1 MAKKRAQQTQND
13 RYSLPSSHRHDH
25 AVQAEVLLRERGLKV
40 TTPRLLV
47 LKALLDAHRPT
58 SAQELLERLL
68 GEGLDQVTVYR
79 TLTTLTEINL
89 AQQVSTTDGSRRFE
103 VHVCEG
109 CRVDHPHLQCR
120 VCGALDCLEEGIVP
134 PPLIPTRLGGYLIDE
149 AKLYLFGT
157 CPSCQSGDK
166 SKRLPDKAADKLSE
180 KSAEKPGEKLNEKA
194 GEKAGEKLPE
204 RSAEKL
210 PSAKPA
216 ASKSATRA
224 AAARGKASRQAKL

>member
-1 MAKKRAQQTQND
+1 MAKKRAPQSQKD
-13 RYSLPSSHRHDH
+13 GSSPPSSHRHDH
-25 AVQAEVLLRERGLKV
+25 SVQAEVLLRERGLKV

-58 SAQELLERLL
+58 SAQELLDSLL
-68 GEGLDQVTVYR
+68 PEGLDQVTVYR
-79 TLTTLTEINL
+79 TLTTLTEIDL

-134 PPLIPTRLGGYLIDE
+134 APLIPTRLAGYLIDE

-157 CPSCQSGDK
+157 CPKCQAADK
-166 SKRLPDKAADKLSE
+166 SKRSVEKALEKSPEKAAE
-180 KSAEKPGEKLNEKA
+180 KTVEKPAEKPQAGKSAGGKSGEKT
-194 GEKAGEKLPE
+194 P
-204 RSAEKL
+204 
-210 PSAKPA
+210 PS
-216 ASKSATRA
+216 
-224 AAARGKASRQAKL
+224 RGKTARQVKP

>member
-1 MAKKRAQQTQND
+1 MARTRTRQPPTD
-13 RYSLPSSHRHDH
+13 RPSGNHTGGNHAGGNHTGGNHAGHRHDH

-58 SAQELLERLL
+58 SAQELLDALI

-134 PPLIPTRLGGYLIDE
+134 SPLIPTRLGGYLIDE

-157 CPSCQSGDK
+157 CPKCQSGDK
-166 SKRLPDKAADKLSE
+166 KRPAVE
-180 KSAEKPGEKLNEKA
+180 
-194 GEKAGEKLPE
+194 
-204 RSAEKL
+204 
-210 PSAKPA
+210 KPA
-216 ASKSATRA
+216 ASPAPA
-224 AAARGKASRQAKL
+224 AAKTPRSPRTAKT

>member
-1 MAKKRAQQTQND
+1 MARTRIRNPSTD
-13 RYSLPSSHRHDH
+13 RTGHTGSHRHDH
-25 AVQAEVLLRERGLKV
+25 SIQAEVLLRERGLKV

-58 SAQELLERLL
+58 SAQELLESLV

-89 AQQVSTTDGSRRFE
+89 AQQVSTIDGSRRFE

-120 VCGALDCLEEGIVP
+120 VCGALDCLEEGIMP
-134 PPLIPTRLGGYLIDE
+134 TPLIPTRLGGYLVDE

-157 CPSCQSGDK
+157 CPKCQSSDK
-166 SKRLPDKAADKLSE
+166 AKRAADK
-180 KSAEKPGEKLNEKA
+180 PV
-194 GEKAGEKLPE
+194 
-204 RSAEKL
+204 
-210 PSAKPA
+210 
-216 ASKSATRA
+216 TA
-224 AAARGKASRQAKL
+224 AAATAATPTKAARAPRTPKH

>member
-1 MAKKRAQQTQND
+1 MARTRTRQPPTD
-13 RYSLPSSHRHDH
+13 RPSGNHTAGNHAGGNHTGGNHAGHRHDH

-58 SAQELLERLL
+58 SAQELLDALI

-134 PPLIPTRLGGYLIDE
+134 SPLIPTRLGGYLIDE

-157 CPSCQSGDK
+157 CPKCQS
-166 SKRLPDKAADKLSE
+166 ADK
-180 KSAEKPGEKLNEKA
+180 KRPTAE
-194 GEKAGEKLPE
+194 
-204 RSAEKL
+204 
-210 PSAKPA
+210 KPA
-216 ASKSATRA
+216 ASPAPA
-224 AAARGKASRQAKL
+224 AAKTPRSPRTAKT

>member
-1 MAKKRAQQTQND
+1 MARTRTRQPPTD
-13 RYSLPSSHRHDH
+13 RSSGNHSGGNHSGGNHAGGNHSGGNHSGGNHAGHRHDH

-58 SAQELLERLL
+58 SAQELLDALI

-134 PPLIPTRLGGYLIDE
+134 SPLIPTRLGGYLIDE

-157 CPSCQSGDK
+157 CPKCQS
-166 SKRLPDKAADKLSE
+166 ADK
-180 KSAEKPGEKLNEKA
+180 KRPTAE
-194 GEKAGEKLPE
+194 
-204 RSAEKL
+204 
-210 PSAKPA
+210 KPA
-216 ASKSATRA
+216 ASPAPA
-224 AAARGKASRQAKL
+224 AAKTPRSPRTAKT

>member
-1 MAKKRAQQTQND
+1 MAKKRAQQTQAD
-13 RYSLPSSHRHDH
+13 RSNPPSSHRHDH

-58 SAQELLERLL
+58 SAQELLDSLL

-109 CRVDHPHLQCR
+109 CRIDHPHLQCR

-134 PPLIPTRLGGYLIDE
+134 APLIPTRLAGYLIDE

-157 CPSCQSGDK
+157 CPKCQSADK
-166 SKRLPDKAADKLSE
+166 GKRSPEKAAE
-180 KSAEKPGEKLNEKA
+180 KSAEKPVEK
-194 GEKAGEKLPE
+194 P
-204 RSAEKL
+204 AEKSTER
-210 PSAKPA
+210 PATSKPVASKA
-216 ASKSATRA
+216 AAGRPAEKSATP
-224 AAARGKASRQAKL
+224 RGKSPRQAKL

>member
-1 MAKKRAQQTQND
+1 MARTPTRQPPID
-13 RYSLPSSHRHDH
+13 RSSGNHSGGNHSGGNHAGGHHSGGHHTGHRHDH
-25 AVQAEVLLRERGLKV
+25 AIQAEVLLRERGLKV

-58 SAQELLERLL
+58 SAQELLDALV

-134 PPLIPTRLGGYLIDE
+134 SPLIPTRLGGYLIDE

-157 CPSCQSGDK
+157 CPKCQSGDK
-166 SKRLPDKAADKLSE
+166 KRPAADK
-180 KSAEKPGEKLNEKA
+180 
-194 GEKAGEKLPE
+194 
-204 RSAEKL
+204 
-210 PSAKPA
+210 PSAPPAKPPR
-216 ASKSATRA
+216 SPRT
-224 AAARGKASRQAKL
+224 AKT

>member
-1 MAKKRAQQTQND
+1 MARTRTRQPPTD
-13 RYSLPSSHRHDH
+13 RPSGNHTGGNHAGGNHTGGNHAGHRHDH

-58 SAQELLERLL
+58 SAQELLDALI

-134 PPLIPTRLGGYLIDE
+134 SPLIPTRLGGYLIDE

-157 CPSCQSGDK
+157 CPKCQS
-166 SKRLPDKAADKLSE
+166 ADK
-180 KSAEKPGEKLNEKA
+180 KRPTAE
-194 GEKAGEKLPE
+194 
-204 RSAEKL
+204 
-210 PSAKPA
+210 KPA
-216 ASKSATRA
+216 ASPAPA
-224 AAARGKASRQAKL
+224 AAKTPRSPRTAKT

>member
-1 MAKKRAQQTQND
+1 MAKKRAPVSQKD
-13 RYSLPSSHRHDH
+13 GSSPPSSHRHDH

-58 SAQELLERLL
+58 SAQELLDSLL
-68 GEGLDQVTVYR
+68 PEGLDQVTVYR
-79 TLTTLTEINL
+79 TLTTLTEIDL

-134 PPLIPTRLGGYLIDE
+134 APLIPTRLAGYLIDE

-157 CPSCQSGDK
+157 CPKCQAGDK
-166 SKRLPDKAADKLSE
+166 SKRPVEKATEKSPEKASE
-180 KSAEKPGEKLNEKA
+180 KASEKPAEKPQTGKSAGGKSGEKT
-194 GEKAGEKLPE
+194 P
-204 RSAEKL
+204 
-210 PSAKPA
+210 PS
-216 ASKSATRA
+216 
-224 AAARGKASRQAKL
+224 RGKTARQVKP

>member
-1 MAKKRAQQTQND
+1 MARTRTRQPPTD
-13 RYSLPSSHRHDH
+13 RSSGNHSGGNHSGGNHAGHRHDH

-58 SAQELLERLL
+58 SAQELLDALI

-134 PPLIPTRLGGYLIDE
+134 SPLIPTRLGGYLIDE

-157 CPSCQSGDK
+157 CPKCQS
-166 SKRLPDKAADKLSE
+166 ADK
-180 KSAEKPGEKLNEKA
+180 KRPTAE
-194 GEKAGEKLPE
+194 
-204 RSAEKL
+204 
-210 PSAKPA
+210 KPA
-216 ASKSATRA
+216 ASPAPA
-224 AAARGKASRQAKL
+224 AAKTPRSPRTAKT

>member
-1 MAKKRAQQTQND
+1 MARKRAQQTQQD
-13 RYSLPSSHRHDH
+13 RSNPPSSHRHDH

-58 SAQELLERLL
+58 SAQELLDSLL

-109 CRVDHPHLQCR
+109 CRIDHPHLQCR
-120 VCGALDCLEEGIVP
+120 ICGALDCLEEGIVP
-134 PPLIPTRLGGYLIDE
+134 APLIPTRLAGYLIDE

-157 CPSCQSGDK
+157 CPKCQSADK
-166 SKRLPDKAADKLSE
+166 SKRPLEKPVEKPLE
-180 KSAEKPGEKLNEKA
+180 KSADKSVERAAGKA
-194 GEKAGEKLPE
+194 
-204 RSAEKL
+204 SASKVAA
-210 PSAKPA
+210 AKPA
-216 ASKSATRA
+216 EKSATP
-224 AAARGKASRQAKL
+224 RGKAPRQAKL

>member
-1 MAKKRAQQTQND
+1 MARTRTRQPPTD
-13 RYSLPSSHRHDH
+13 RSSGNHSGGNHTGGNHTGGNHTGGNHTGHRHDH

-58 SAQELLERLL
+58 SAQELLDALI

-134 PPLIPTRLGGYLIDE
+134 SPLIPTRLGGYLIDE

-157 CPSCQSGDK
+157 CPKCQSGDK
-166 SKRLPDKAADKLSE
+166 K
-180 KSAEKPGEKLNEKA
+180 
-194 GEKAGEKLPE
+194 
-204 RSAEKL
+204 RSA
-210 PSAKPA
+210 PDKPA
-216 ASKSATRA
+216 ATPAPA
-224 AAARGKASRQAKL
+224 PAKTPRSPRTAKT

>member
-1 MAKKRAQQTQND
+1 MARKREQQTQKD
-13 RYSLPSSHRHDH
+13 RSNLPSSHRHDH

-58 SAQELLERLL
+58 SAQELLDSLL

-134 PPLIPTRLGGYLIDE
+134 APLIPTRLAGYLIDE

-157 CPSCQSGDK
+157 CPKCQGADK
-166 SKRLPDKAADKLSE
+166 SKRPAEKSADKTAEKPADRVAEKPADKAATGKPVTG
-180 KSAEKPGEKLNEKA
+180 KSAEK
-194 GEKAGEKLPE
+194 
-204 RSAEKL
+204 S
-210 PSAKPA
+210 A
-216 ASKSATRA
+216 AS
-224 AAARGKASRQAKL
+224 ARSKTPRQSKP